1 MTTITNDNALFAA
14 LAEQSDEQLHA
25 LIRRAEEVLAARKEQ
40 RTRSALD
47 QIRRIA
53 KEHGLDIAV
62 KNPGR
67 KRGRPPKAAAG
78 G

>member
-1 MTTITNDNALFAA
+1 MTTNDNPLFAA

-25 LIRRAEEVLAARKEQ
+25 LIRRAEEVLTARKEQ